1 MRRALPLA
9 LLAAFL
15 GSTAPAAA
23 QAAPA
28 TEASETARLET
39 ARRVML
45 RLWPDGLY
53 RRMMSGTMQQIVDS
67 TIASMGQIPV
77 DEMAKAAGSKEDLGE
92 IKGKSM
98 AELMEAAD
106 PAYRERTRITIDVM
120 MGEMIPLMEKA
131 EPGIRESLAKSYARR
146 FDAAQL
152 ADLDRFLATPSGS
165 AFAEQFFLAYTDP
178 EVLQQMQSFTP
189 ELMKAMP
196 GIITRVQAAT
206 AHLPPPRKPA
216 AKTDN

>member
-1 MRRALPLA
+1 MLVLA
-9 LLAAFL
+9 LLA
-15 GSTAPAAA
+15 SAAGA
-23 QAAPA
+23 AAPA
-28 TEASETARLET
+28 VAQTTPVAAAPDTPRLET
-39 ARRVML
+39 ARRVMG

-53 RRMMSGTMQQIVDS
+53 RRMMSGTIQQIVDS
-67 TIASMGQIPV
+67 TMASMGQIPV
-77 DEMAKAAGSKEDLGE
+77 EEMAKAAGSKEDLGD

-131 EPGIRESLAKSYARR
+131 EPGIRESLAQSYARR
-146 FDAAQL
+146 FTAAQL

-165 AFAEQFFLAYTDP
+165 AFADQFFLAYTDP
-178 EVLQQMQSFTP
+178 EVVQQMQSFTP

-196 GIITRVQAAT
+196 AILTKVQAAT

>member
-1 MRRALPLA
+1 MRVLVLA
-9 LLAAFL
+9 LLA
-15 GSTAPAAA
+15 SAAGA
-23 QAAPA
+23 AAPA
-28 TEASETARLET
+28 VAQTTPVAAAPDTPRLET
-39 ARRVML
+39 ARRVMG

-53 RRMMSGTMQQIVDS
+53 RRMMSGTIQQIVDS
-67 TIASMGQIPV
+67 TMASMGQIPV
-77 DEMAKAAGSKEDLGE
+77 EEMAKAAGSKEDLGD

-131 EPGIRESLAKSYARR
+131 EPGIRESLAQSYARR
-146 FDAAQL
+146 FTAAQL

-165 AFAEQFFLAYTDP
+165 AFADQFFLAYTDP
-178 EVLQQMQSFTP
+178 EVVQQMQSFTP

-196 GIITRVQAAT
+196 AILTKVQAAT

>member
-1 MRRALPLA
+1 MRVLVLA
-9 LLAAFL
+9 LLASVA
-15 GSTAPAAA
+15 GM
-23 QAAPA
+23 AAPA
-28 TEASETARLET
+28 VAQTTPVAEAPDTARLET
-39 ARRVML
+39 ARRVMG

-67 TIASMGQIPV
+67 TMASMGQIPV
-77 DEMAKAAGSKEDLGE
+77 EEMAKAAGSKEDLGD

-131 EPGIRESLAKSYARR
+131 EPGIRESLAQTYARR
-146 FDAAQL
+146 FTAAQL

-165 AFAEQFFLAYTDP
+165 AFADQFFLAYTDP
-178 EVLQQMQSFTP
+178 EVVQQMQSFTP

-196 GIITRVQAAT
+196 AILTKVQAAT

>member
-1 MRRALPLA
+1 
-9 LLAAFL
+9 
-15 GSTAPAAA
+15 
-23 QAAPA
+23 
-28 TEASETARLET
+28 
-39 ARRVML
+39 ML

-53 RRMMSGTMQQIVDS
+53 RRMMSGTLQQIVDS
-67 TIASMGQIPV
+67 TLSSMGAIPIE
-77 DEMAKAAGSKEDLGE
+77 EMVKAAGSKEDLGD

-98 AELMEAAD
+98 AELIEASD

-146 FDAAQL
+146 FNAAQL
-152 ADLDRFLATPSGS
+152 ADLDRFLATPSGT
-165 AFAEQFFLAYTDP
+165 AFADQFFLAYTDP

-196 GIITRVQAAT
+196 GIITKVQAAT

>member
-1 MRRALPLA
+1 MRVLVLA
-9 LLAAFL
+9 LLASVA
-15 GSTAPAAA
+15 GM
-23 QAAPA
+23 AAPA
-28 TEASETARLET
+28 VAQTTPVAEAPDTARLET
-39 ARRVML
+39 ARRVMG

-67 TIASMGQIPV
+67 TMASMGQIPV
-77 DEMAKAAGSKEDLGE
+77 EEMAKAAGRKEDLGD

-131 EPGIRESLAKSYARR
+131 EPGIRESLAQTYARR
-146 FDAAQL
+146 FTAAQL

-165 AFAEQFFLAYTDP
+165 AFADQFFLAYTDP
-178 EVLQQMQSFTP
+178 EVVQQMQSFTP

-196 GIITRVQAAT
+196 AILTKVQAAT

>member
-1 MRRALPLA
+1 VLVLA
-9 LLAAFL
+9 LLA
-15 GSTAPAAA
+15 SAAGA
-23 QAAPA
+23 AAPA
-28 TEASETARLET
+28 VAQTTPVAAAPDTPRLET
-39 ARRVML
+39 ARRVMG

-53 RRMMSGTMQQIVDS
+53 RRMMSGTIQQIVDS
-67 TIASMGQIPV
+67 TMASMGQIPV
-77 DEMAKAAGSKEDLGE
+77 EEMAKAAGSKEDLGD

-131 EPGIRESLAKSYARR
+131 EPGIRESLAQSYARR
-146 FDAAQL
+146 FTAAQL

-165 AFAEQFFLAYTDP
+165 AFADQFFLAYTDP
-178 EVLQQMQSFTP
+178 EVVQQMQSFTP

-196 GIITRVQAAT
+196 AILTKVQAAT

>member
-1 MRRALPLA
+1 MRVLVLA
-9 LLAAFL
+9 LLA
-15 GSTAPAAA
+15 SAAGA
-23 QAAPA
+23 AAPA
-28 TEASETARLET
+28 VAQTTPVAAAPDMARLET
-39 ARRVML
+39 ARRVMG

-67 TIASMGQIPV
+67 TMASMGQIPV
-77 DEMAKAAGSKEDLGE
+77 EEMAKAAGSKEDLGD

-131 EPGIRESLAKSYARR
+131 EPGIRESLAQTYARR
-146 FDAAQL
+146 FTAAQL

-165 AFAEQFFLAYTDP
+165 AFADQFFLAYTDP
-178 EVLQQMQSFTP
+178 EVVQQMQSFTP

-196 GIITRVQAAT
+196 AILTKVQAAT

>member
-1 MRRALPLA
+1 MLVLA
-9 LLAAFL
+9 LLA
-15 GSTAPAAA
+15 SAAGA
-23 QAAPA
+23 AAPA
-28 TEASETARLET
+28 VAQTTPVAAAPDMARLET
-39 ARRVML
+39 ARRVMG

-67 TIASMGQIPV
+67 TMASMGQIPV
-77 DEMAKAAGSKEDLGE
+77 EEMAKAAGSKEDLGD

-131 EPGIRESLAKSYARR
+131 EPGIRESLAQTYARR
-146 FDAAQL
+146 FTAAQL

-165 AFAEQFFLAYTDP
+165 AFADQFFLAYTDP
-178 EVLQQMQSFTP
+178 EVVQQMQSFTP

-196 GIITRVQAAT
+196 AILTKVQAAT
-206 AHLPPPRKPA
+206 AHLPPPRKRA

>member
-1 MRRALPLA
+1 MRKMLPVA
-9 LLAAFL
+9 LLAAAAAL
-15 GSTAPAAA
+15 TAPAAA
-23 QAAPA
+23 QTAPA
-28 TEASETARLET
+28 AEVPDAARLET
-39 ARRVML
+39 ARRVMTK
-45 RLWPDGLY
+45 LWPEGLY

-67 TIASMGQIPV
+67 TLTSMGQIPV
-77 DEMAKAAGSKEDLGE
+77 DEMAKAAGSKEDLGD

-106 PAYRERTRITIDVM
+106 PAYRERTRITFEVM

-146 FDAAQL
+146 FTAAQL
-152 ADLDRFLATPSGS
+152 ADLDRFLSTPSGG
-165 AFAEQFFLAYTDP
+165 AFADQFFLAYTDP

-196 GIITRVQAAT
+196 AIITKIGAAT

-216 AKTDN
+216 AKSDK

>member
-1 MRRALPLA
+1 MLVLA
-9 LLAAFL
+9 LLASVA
-15 GSTAPAAA
+15 GM
-23 QAAPA
+23 AAPA
-28 TEASETARLET
+28 VAQTTPVADAPDTARLET
-39 ARRVML
+39 ARRVMG

-67 TIASMGQIPV
+67 TMASMGQIPV
-77 DEMAKAAGSKEDLGE
+77 EEMAKAAGSKEDLGD

-131 EPGIRESLAKSYARR
+131 EPGIRESLAQTYARR
-146 FDAAQL
+146 FTAAQL

-165 AFAEQFFLAYTDP
+165 AFADQFFLAYTDP
-178 EVLQQMQSFTP
+178 EVVQQMQSFTP

-196 GIITRVQAAT
+196 AILTKVQAAT

>member
-1 MRRALPLA
+1 MLVFA
-9 LLAAFL
+9 LLASVA
-15 GSTAPAAA
+15 GT
-23 QAAPA
+23 AAPA
-28 TEASETARLET
+28 VAQTTPVAAAPDTARLET
-39 ARRVML
+39 ARRVMG

-67 TIASMGQIPV
+67 TMASMGQIPV
-77 DEMAKAAGSKEDLGE
+77 EEMAKAAGSKEDLGD

-131 EPGIRESLAKSYARR
+131 EPGIRESLAQTYARR
-146 FDAAQL
+146 FTAAQL

-165 AFAEQFFLAYTDP
+165 AFADQFFLAYTDP
-178 EVLQQMQSFTP
+178 EVVQQMQSFTP

-196 GIITRVQAAT
+196 AILTKVQAAT

>member
-1 MRRALPLA
+1 MLVLA
-9 LLAAFL
+9 LLASVA
-15 GSTAPAAA
+15 GM
-23 QAAPA
+23 AAPA
-28 TEASETARLET
+28 VAQTTPVAEAPDTARLET
-39 ARRVML
+39 ARRVMG

-67 TIASMGQIPV
+67 TMASMGQIPV
-77 DEMAKAAGSKEDLGE
+77 EEMAKAAGSKEDLGD

-131 EPGIRESLAKSYARR
+131 EPGIRESLAQTYARR
-146 FDAAQL
+146 FTAAQL

-165 AFAEQFFLAYTDP
+165 AFADQFFLAYTDP
-178 EVLQQMQSFTP
+178 EVVQQMQSFTP

-196 GIITRVQAAT
+196 AILTKVQAAT

>member
-1 MRRALPLA
+1 MRVLVLA
-9 LLAAFL
+9 LLA
-15 GSTAPAAA
+15 SAAGA
-23 QAAPA
+23 AAPA
-28 TEASETARLET
+28 VAQTTPVAAAPDTARLET
-39 ARRVML
+39 ARRVMG

-67 TIASMGQIPV
+67 TMASMGQIPV
-77 DEMAKAAGSKEDLGE
+77 EEMAKAAGSKEDLGD

-106 PAYRERTRITIDVM
+106 PAYRERTRITINVM

-131 EPGIRESLAKSYARR
+131 EPGIRESLAQSYARR
-146 FDAAQL
+146 FTAAQL

-165 AFAEQFFLAYTDP
+165 AFADQFFLAYTDP
-178 EVLQQMQSFTP
+178 EVVQQMQSFTP

-196 GIITRVQAAT
+196 AILTKVQAAT

-216 AKTDN
+216 AKPDN

>member
-1 MRRALPLA
+1 MLVLA
-9 LLAAFL
+9 LLA
-15 GSTAPAAA
+15 SAAGA
-23 QAAPA
+23 AAPA
-28 TEASETARLET
+28 VAQTTPVAAAPDMARLET
-39 ARRVML
+39 ARRVMG

-67 TIASMGQIPV
+67 TMASMGQIPV
-77 DEMAKAAGSKEDLGE
+77 EEMAKAAGSKEDLGD

-131 EPGIRESLAKSYARR
+131 EPGIRESLAQTYARR
-146 FDAAQL
+146 FTAAQL

-165 AFAEQFFLAYTDP
+165 AFADQFFLAYTDP
-178 EVLQQMQSFTP
+178 EVVQQMQSFTP

-196 GIITRVQAAT
+196 AILTKVQAAT

>member
-1 MRRALPLA
+1 MRVLVLA
-9 LLAAFL
+9 LLA
-15 GSTAPAAA
+15 SAAGA
-23 QAAPA
+23 AAPA
-28 TEASETARLET
+28 VAQTTPVAAAPDTARLET
-39 ARRVML
+39 ARRVMG

-67 TIASMGQIPV
+67 TMASMGQIPV
-77 DEMAKAAGSKEDLGE
+77 EEMAKAAGSKEDLGD

-106 PAYRERTRITIDVM
+106 PAYRERTRITINVM

-131 EPGIRESLAKSYARR
+131 EPGIRESLAQSYARR
-146 FDAAQL
+146 FTAAQL

-165 AFAEQFFLAYTDP
+165 AFADQFFLAYTDP
-178 EVLQQMQSFTP
+178 EVVQQMQSFTP

-196 GIITRVQAAT
+196 AILTKVQAAT

>member
-1 MRRALPLA
+1 MLVLA
-9 LLAAFL
+9 LLASVA
-15 GSTAPAAA
+15 GM
-23 QAAPA
+23 AAPA
-28 TEASETARLET
+28 VAQTTPVAEAPDTARLET
-39 ARRVML
+39 ARRVMG

-67 TIASMGQIPV
+67 TMASMGQIPV
-77 DEMAKAAGSKEDLGE
+77 EEMAKAAGRKEDLGD

-131 EPGIRESLAKSYARR
+131 EPGIRESLAQTYARR
-146 FDAAQL
+146 FTAAQL

-165 AFAEQFFLAYTDP
+165 AFADQFFLAYTDP
-178 EVLQQMQSFTP
+178 EVVQQMQSFTP

-196 GIITRVQAAT
+196 AILTKVQAAT